1 VATFNI
7 GVSVHLAMQAGPQL
21 SGGSGTVSFASGLH
35 KVRDMEHGGDGAIH
49 GTVKVKGTP
58 NNVPDTPVSRKV
70 RLIRDVDALCIRE
83 TWSDPVTGAYTFA
96 EIDRT
101 VSYTVLSY
109 DYTESFRAVVADRVL
124 AT

>member
-1 VATFNI
+1 MATFNLGLSI
-7 GVSVHLAMQAGPQL
+7 HGALQAGSQEF
-21 SGGSGTVSFASGLH
+21 GGMGTVSFASGLY
-35 KVRDMEHGGDGAIH
+35 KVRDMEHGGDGTIH

-58 NNVPDTPVSRKV
+58 NNVPVARKV

-83 TWSDPVTGAYTFA
+83 TWSDPITGAYTFA

>member
-1 VATFNI
+1 MATFNI

-21 SGGSGTVSFASGLH
+21 SGGSGTVSFACGLR
-35 KVRDMEHGGDGAIH
+35 KVRDMEHGGDGTIH

-58 NNVPDTPVSRKV
+58 NNVPVSRKV

-83 TWSDPVTGAYTFA
+83 TWSDPITGAYTFP

>member
-1 VATFNI
+1 MATFNLGI
-7 GVSVHLAMQAGPQL
+7 SVHGVMQAGAQV
-21 SGGSGTVSFASGLH
+21 SGGLGTVSFASGLH
-35 KVRDMEHGGDGAIH
+35 KVRDMEHGGDGLIS
-49 GTVKVKGTP
+49 GTVKVKGAP
-58 NNVPDTPVSRKV
+58 DNVPVSRKV
-70 RLIRDVDALCIRE
+70 RLLRDVDALCIRE

>member
-1 VATFNI
+1 VATFNL
-7 GVSVHLAMQAGPQL
+7 GVSIHGTYQAGAQTL
-21 SGGSGTVSFASGLH
+21 GGTVAIASSSGLR
-35 KVRDMEHGGDGAIH
+35 KVRDMEHGGDGTIT

-58 NNVPDTPVSRKV
+58 NNLPVSRKV
-70 RLIRDVDALCIRE
+70 RLNRDVDALCIRE
-83 TWSDPVTGAYTFA
+83 TWSDPITGAYTFA